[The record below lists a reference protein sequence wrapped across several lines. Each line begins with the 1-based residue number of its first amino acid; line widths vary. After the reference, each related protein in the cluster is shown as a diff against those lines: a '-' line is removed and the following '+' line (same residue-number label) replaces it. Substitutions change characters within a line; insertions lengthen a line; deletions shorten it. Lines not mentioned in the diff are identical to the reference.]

1 VTRGSLTARE
11 KARLKRER
19 EWLEAE
25 VAAARSLSD
34 ADRVRILRDLWRTA
48 VAIRAG
54 KTKEELERDDQVRQ
68 ELDRPGKDRYRALV
82 ERLA

>member
-1 VTRGSLTARE
+1 MSRIALSARE
-11 KARLKRER
+11 KVRLERER

-54 KTKEELERDDQVRQ
+54 KSTEELEREDHVRR

-82 ERLA
+82 ERVG